1 MLEFLPTMQV
11 IGGRYEVQ
19 DPPIGQGGMGVVYKA
34 YDSVTKRFVALKT
47 MWGVVDPTALELFE
61 KEWTVLARL
70 SHPNIVDILDTGE
83 FTENGQRKPYF
94 VMPLLPGLTL
104 DKLIKAASQRLTVE
118 RTVEIMAKPA
128 AGCRPRTTRA

>member
-61 KEWTVLARL
+61 KKLDRPARL

-83 FTENGQRKPYF
+83 FTKTGS
-94 VMPLLPGLTL
+94 
-104 DKLIKAASQRLTVE
+104 ASR
-118 RTVEIMAKPA
+118 ISSCHCCPA
-128 AGCRPRTTRA
+128 